1 MPTASHPSRAA
12 EDQFEL
18 VIRLHQARSGHP
30 SDGAADW
37 RSRAQ
42 ALVKDTLM
50 SRLEVDPQVGAQDYV
65 HTRGFSD
72 LGKALAASRAL
83 QVAFEGF
90 RSAAPSGRANVS
102 VVLDSSGPEEA
113 HSAYAGPSVEQKEL
127 LDSAKPSQVLVTQA
141 FYDRV
146 AHYQPAL
153 RSFPPRAGVYEFLWT
168 SEERL
173 NELQAEA
180 EFMPTLVID
189 QVAAAALPPAA
200 APVNPIADQTLSR
213 AAEGHPVEGT
223 WRPKQQRL
231 PEPDDQGPAHGLSR
245 PRMIA
250 IGGAV
255 VAFLCIGVGYLV
267 ISHTSSGPRPAAV
280 ASSSTAVNPGPA
292 AANPATPANES
303 SKPPVPPVAPPPAPK
318 ANTGKPP
325 TPNHAAVPAE
335 RSPVTPPSEG
345 SKPAA
350 RGCSISGLIP
360 NYLKLAET
368 NRIRGQ
374 YDAAIRQYT
383 EVLGCEPGN
392 REAKDGLQRTKE
404 AERLSGVSR

>member
-1 MPTASHPSRAA
+1 MPNTSQQSRAA

-18 VIRLHQARSGHP
+18 VIRLQQSRGSQP
-30 SDGAADW
+30 SDGGA
-37 RSRAQ
+37 RLRAQ
-42 ALVKDTLM
+42 ALVKDILM
-50 SRLEVDPQVGAQDYV
+50 SRLEVDPEVGAQDYV

-90 RSAAPSGRANVS
+90 RRAAPLGRANVS
-102 VVLDSSGPEEA
+102 VVLDSSAPEEA
-113 HSAYAGPSVEQKEL
+113 GSAHAGPSVEQKDL
-127 LDSAKPSQVLVTQA
+127 LDCAKPSQVLVTQA

-153 RSFPPRAGVYEFLWT
+153 RSFPLRAGVYEFLWT

-189 QVAAAALPPAA
+189 PVP
-200 APVNPIADQTLSR
+200 APVNTVSEPPVSPAP
-213 AAEGHPVEGT
+213 EPPPVEGT
-223 WRPKQQRL
+223 WRPKQQRVS
-231 PEPDDQGPAHGLSR
+231 EPDDEESTPALSR
-245 PRMIA
+245 PRIIA
-250 IGGAV
+250 ISSAV
-255 VAFLCIGVGYLV
+255 AVLIGIGYLV
-267 ISHTSSGPRPAAV
+267 ISHTSHRPEAVAPKPTIVNAGPTTTTKPAAV
-280 ASSSTAVNPGPA
+280 TNELPKPTGP
-292 AANPATPANES
+292 
-303 SKPPVPPVAPPPAPK
+303 
-318 ANTGKPP
+318 
-325 TPNHAAVPAE
+325 
-335 RSPVTPPSEG
+335 PVTPPLAPAELKSRPSPPTHPTASGDRSVVTPPADG

-350 RGCSISGLIP
+350 RVHECSISGLIP

-374 YDAAIRQYT
+374 YEAAIRQYT

-392 REAKDGLQRTKE
+392 REARDGLQRTKD
-404 AERLSGVSR
+404 AERLSISP